1 MVKSIEEY
9 ISETTKS
16 YDPAIKAYN
25 TQLSGLSGQTENA
38 IKDIEN
44 QYANQRSQL
53 LTQANQAAEAASLSA
68 AANGGGFSGLA
79 NEANR
84 KYYERSFVPAMT
96 SSNTNRASAIS
107 QAQANEANRR
117 SSLEQQLA
125 NLYTQANT
133 YGTQRYDQAVAA
145 EAAQRQFEA
154 EMAEK
159 QRQYNENLALQKA
172 QQEEAIRQ
180 YNENLALQKAQLE
193 ESKRQHDTSIA
204 AQDRATAA
212 ATRAASYI
220 PSSSSSGARGWDFGK
235 GYVVANDGYGN
246 AVYYKNGG
254 RDRIS
259 AGEFLISTG
268 SNLDNWN
275 DIWNSGVRTA
285 GVGADTLQAMN
296 KIGNRLGSM
305 KNGNQYNYL
314 WSQY

>member
-25 TQLSGLSGQTENA
+25 TQLSGLAGQTENA

-44 QYANQRSQL
+44 QYANQRAQL
-53 LTQANQAAEAASLSA
+53 LTSANQAAEAASLSA
-68 AANGGGFSGLA
+68 AGNGGSFGGA
-79 NEANR
+79 TNEANR

-159 QRQYNENLALQKA
+159 QRQYNENLAFQKA

-180 YNENLALQKAQLE
+180 YNENLALQREQLA
-193 ESKRQHDTSIA
+193 ESARQHSASLA
-204 AQDRATAA
+204 AQNKANSINERALGYLNEPTVETNLP
-212 ATRAASYI
+212 TRTVMIGALPVEQVYKDGAWVNKDGSSYDDVI
-220 PSSSSSGARGWDFGK
+220 KQSTK
-235 GYVVANDGYGN
+235 LKIQN
-246 AVYYKNGG
+246 AV
-254 RDRIS
+254 
-259 AGEFLISTG
+259 
-268 SNLDNWN
+268 SNLF
-275 DIWNSGVRTA
+275 GR
-285 GVGADTLQAMN
+285 
-296 KIGNRLGSM
+296 K
-305 KNGNQYNYL
+305 
-314 WSQY
+314 

>member
-84 KYYERSFVPAMT
+84 KYYERSFIPAMT

-180 YNENLALQKAQLE
+180 YNESLALDKQKLA
-193 ESKRQHDTSIA
+193 ESARQHAATIA
-204 AQDRATAA
+204 AQNRATAVQERA
-212 ATRAASYI
+212 YGYLGQDNNTVLPTRSVQMG
-220 PSSSSSGARGWDFGK
+220 PLL
-235 GYVVANDGYGN
+235 VNQV
-246 AVYYKNGG
+246 YKNGAWVNADGSSYDDTIKQAEKLKVQAAVNKLFG
-254 RDRIS
+254 R
-259 AGEFLISTG
+259 
-268 SNLDNWN
+268 
-275 DIWNSGVRTA
+275 
-285 GVGADTLQAMN
+285 
-296 KIGNRLGSM
+296 K
-305 KNGNQYNYL
+305 
-314 WSQY
+314 

>member
-25 TQLSGLSGQTENA
+25 SQLSGLAGQTENA

-68 AANGGGFSGLA
+68 AGNGGSFGGAA

-154 EMAEK
+154 EMAER
-159 QRQYNENLALQKA
+159 QRQYNENLAFEKA
-172 QQEEAIRQ
+172 RQEEAIRQ
-180 YNENLALQKAQLE
+180 YNESLALDKQKLA
-193 ESKRQHDTSIA
+193 ESARQHAATIA
-204 AQDRATAA
+204 AQDRATAVQE
-212 ATRAASYI
+212 RAY
-220 PSSSSSGARGWDFGK
+220 
-235 GYVVANDGYGN
+235 GYLGQDNN
-246 AVYYKNGG
+246 AVLPTRSVQMGPLLVNQVYKNGAWVNADGSSYDDTIKQATKLKVQGAVNKLFG
-254 RDRIS
+254 R
-259 AGEFLISTG
+259 
-268 SNLDNWN
+268 N
-275 DIWNSGVRTA
+275 
-285 GVGADTLQAMN
+285 
-296 KIGNRLGSM
+296 
-305 KNGNQYNYL
+305 
-314 WSQY
+314 